1 VWALALRKAQDEA
14 HQAKDEAQ
22 AEVAAMRGELA
33 EARNEITLLEGVET
47 SQAATIDQ
55 ATRGRAGKPTP
66 DNGHTPP
73 LGL

>member
-1 VWALALRKAQDEA
+1 
-14 HQAKDEAQ
+14 
-22 AEVAAMRGELA
+22 MRGELA